1 MEAIMAVGFLAAIW
15 AVVILGS
22 VYFNKNVV

>member
-1 MEAIMAVGFLAAIW
+1 MEIVIPLAIMFAIW
-15 AVVILGS
+15 VLVIWGS